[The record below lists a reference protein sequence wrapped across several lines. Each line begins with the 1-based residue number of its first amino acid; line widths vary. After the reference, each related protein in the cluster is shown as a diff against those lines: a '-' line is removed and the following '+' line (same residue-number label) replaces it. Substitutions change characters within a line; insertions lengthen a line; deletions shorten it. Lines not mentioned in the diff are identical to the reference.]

1 MEYCGGSCARCG
13 HKFEKN
19 DLMYEQFIQD
29 EKTNRPIWSGK
40 YICDECIDA
49 MDQEEMTKEFCFT
62 QNDIEDSLR
71 ETLYTNYSKKFQG

>member
-1 MEYCGGSCARCG
+1 MEYCARCG

-40 YICDECIDA
+40 YICDECGSD
-49 MDQEEMTKEFCFT
+49 ESRGNGKRVLLHTE
-62 QNDIEDSLR
+62 
-71 ETLYTNYSKKFQG
+71 

>member
-1 MEYCGGSCARCG
+1 MEYDGGSCARCG

-29 EKTNRPIWSGK
+29 KKTNRPVWSGK
-40 YICDECIDA
+40 YICDECVDQ

-62 QNDIEDSLR
+62 KDDIADSLR
-71 ETLYTNYSKKFQG
+71 ETLYNCYSKRFRE